1 MYVNNREKWKEKQ
14 TTWTE
19 NNVFQKSSTQKH
31 ENIQRGKSFKYCLK
45 KNFKEDTQVMQLF
58 FNMKIFKYISHAMLK
73 ILKGGSLWSK
83 TLWRWNLFNHMSFF
97 KEKTFSKFSLSQGH
111 SLRRNYFWNS
121 KTAFSVICAFLDSS
135 RWSP

>member
-19 NNVFQKSSTQKH
+19 NNIFQKSSTQKH

-58 FNMKIFKYISHAMLK
+58 FNLKIFKEYISHAMLK
-73 ILKGGSLWSK
+73 IPKGGSVWSK
-83 TLWRWNLFNHMSFF
+83 TLWRWNV
-97 KEKTFSKFSLSQGH
+97 KGWGPE
-111 SLRRNYFWNS
+111 
-121 KTAFSVICAFLDSS
+121 VIF
-135 RWSP
+135 